1 MLKWSSFSLNPRAP
15 EAEADVLLG
24 LPIDKETDETTEDD
38 APANGPGPAVLDS
51 EHEISDTILNA
62 DTGTQDMVPMSPS
75 EADLPATSGRWDSDD
90 LPPNWFSWKKLWKFT
105 GPGFLMSIAYI
116 VSTPLHRIVT
126 CLCMMHI
133 VDGALA

>member
-15 EAEADVLLG
+15 EAESDVLLG
-24 LPIDKETDETTEDD
+24 THNDKASEAHEHS
-38 APANGPGPAVLDS
+38 ASANGRLPAVPDLQ
-51 EHEISDTILNA
+51 HEISHTVLNA

-75 EADLPATSGRWDSDD
+75 EADLPASSGRWDSDH

-116 VSTPLHRIVT
+116 VSIKFEP
-126 CLCMMHI
+126 
-133 VDGALA
+133 DPAPALRQS